1 MIDFHLLP
9 FNFSPYTFYL
19 FTFYLLTFV
28 ILILISNIKKNNN
41 VAVFLTFAVAIL
53 SWLSFF
59 ISDSSGAD
67 ASINSAPIFKILNL
81 SLPIE
86 QCILTCKLIAFL
98 LVLLQAGLI
107 NIVINRHRFFG
118 ERTLIPGLIFV
129 ILIANLSDYQQL
141 HGIFIANIFFIL
153 SWWLIAGIYNE
164 EDNPKTIFNVSFMLA
179 MASLFYPEYSYL
191 LVLIFGAVFISNINI
206 LRGMLMAMFGFAT
219 LWYLYFSMNY
229 ILWNNLQFDVILNK
243 FAVLNLDFKEI
254 TYPMI
259 AYSVFIVILFAIS
272 FTNILFSISG
282 LKTFIRLNLKL
293 LFVWIFVAVLLWLI
307 SLVGKEIFYSLAIPA
322 SVMFSIYFANHR
334 NKLMSEVLWFLL
346 ILLTVFNQLY

>member
-1 MIDFHLLP
+1 M
-9 FNFSPYTFYL
+9 
-19 FTFYLLTFV
+19 
-28 ILILISNIKKNNN
+28 ILISNIKKNNN
-41 VAVFLTFAVAIL
+41 VAAFLTFAVAIL

-67 ASINSAPIFKILNL
+67 ASINSTPIFKILNL

-118 ERTLIPGLIFV
+118 ERTLLPGLIFV

-153 SWWLIAGIYNE
+153 SWWLIASIY
-164 EDNPKTIFNVSFMLA
+164 DSPDKPKTIFNSAFILA
-179 MASLFYPEYSYL
+179 LSSLFYPEYSYL
-191 LVLIFGAVFISNINI
+191 LIFIFWAVFLKNVSVF
-206 LRGMLMAMFGFAT
+206 RGILMALFGFCT
-219 LWYLYFSMNY
+219 LWYLYLSMNY
-229 ILWNNLQFDVILNK
+229 ILWDSLQFNLIFNK
-243 FAVLNLDFKEI
+243 LSMLNLDFEEI
-254 TYPMI
+254 TPSML
-259 AYSVFIVILFAIS
+259 AYSIFVVTLFAIS

-293 LFVWIFVAVLLWLI
+293 LFVWIFVTVVLWLI

-322 SVMFSIYFANHR
+322 SVLFSMYFANSK

-346 ILLTVFNQLY
+346 ILLTIFNQLY